1 VDKMEKIV
9 QSSGKRKSAIA
20 RAVIKE
26 GKGNMRINHKPLNI
40 YKPEFAKMKIME
52 PLRLAGNVVDKID
65 IDVKVEGGGVM
76 GQAEAVR
83 TAVARALIDWTQD
96 STLKDTYMKYDK
108 VMLKGD
114 IRRTEPHKPN
124 ASSKGPRAKKQKS
137 YR

>member
-1 VDKMEKIV
+1 MEKIV
-9 QSSGKRKSAIA
+9 QTSGKRKSAIA
-20 RAVIKE
+20 RVMIKE
-26 GKGNMRINHKPLNI
+26 GHGKIRINSKPLNI
-40 YKPEFAKMKIME
+40 YGSEFARMKIME
-52 PLRLAGNVVDKID
+52 ALKLAGDVVNGID
-65 IDVKVEGGGVM
+65 INVRVEGGGIM

-83 TAVARALIDWTQD
+83 TAIARGLVEWTQD
-96 STLKDTYMKYDK
+96 TTLKDAYMRYDK

>member
-1 VDKMEKIV
+1 MKRVI

-20 RAVIKE
+20 RASIKE
-26 GKGNMRINHKPLNI
+26 GDGKIRINHEILQV
-40 YKPEFAKMKIME
+40 YKPEFAKMRILE
-52 PLRLAGNVVDKID
+52 PITLAGDVADKID
-65 IDVKVEGGGVM
+65 IDVRVEGGGIM

-83 TAVARALIDWTQD
+83 TAIARALVDWTQD

>member
-1 VDKMEKIV
+1 MKRIV

-20 RAVIKE
+20 RAVVKE
-26 GKGNMRINHKPLNI
+26 GKGKMKINHKPLRI
-40 YKPEFAKMKIME
+40 YEPEFARMKIME
-52 PLRLAGNVVDKID
+52 PLMLAGDVINKID

-83 TAVARALIDWTQD
+83 TAIARALIDWTQD

-108 VMLKGD
+108 VMIKGD

-124 ASSKGPRAKKQKS
+124 ASSRGPRAKKQKS

>member
-1 VDKMEKIV
+1 MERVI

-20 RAVIKE
+20 RASIKE
-26 GKGNMRINHKPLNI
+26 GNGKIRINRELLQV
-40 YKPEFAKMKIME
+40 YKPEFAKMRVME
-52 PLRLAGNVVDKID
+52 PLLLAGDVANKID
-65 IDVKVEGGGVM
+65 IDVRVEGGGIM

-83 TAVARALIDWTQD
+83 TAIARALVDWTQD

-108 VMLKGD
+108 VILKGD

-124 ASSKGPRAKKQKS
+124 ASSRGPRAKKQKS